1 MSFHNTSI
9 RVSRPEKSSMSSL
22 ISMANMSNK
31 TLKSW
36 DSSGDNGYSSNKK
49 RLKINPDSSLIEMLR
64 KQVKNNKNVNDQIS
78 LLFETTT
85 PVLSQTSILYLPN
98 PNKTIFVQGR
108 KLDAINQQ
116 AKSEWSTSFLFTMY
130 QYVDIFMVAFAVL
143 IFLFLGSVEGFST
156 KLQPA
161 LYLQQGQ
168 NVQVHPRKCCLQ
180 YCSIARRYHISIFFG
195 FLGMKITIY
204 ANARTTLEARKGV
217 GKAFITAFRYVTFSF
232 LGMKIATYANA
243 RTTLE
248 ARKGVRKAF
257 ITAFRSGAVMGFL
270 IAANGLLVLYI
281 TINVFKLYYGD
292 DWEGLFEAI
301 TGYVRWIFHD
311 TFWKSGGIYTKAAD
325 VGADL
330 VGKIERNIPEGDPRN
345 PAQL

>member
-85 PVLSQTSILYLPN
+85 PVLRVSVQSSSQPCTFS
-98 PNKTIFVQGR
+98 KD
-108 KLDAINQQ
+108 KMC
-116 AKSEWSTSFLFTMY
+116 KSTLEN
-130 QYVDIFMVAFAVL
+130 VAFSTVAL
-143 IFLFLGSVEGFST
+143 LGAITSVF
-156 KLQPA
+156 
-161 LYLQQGQ
+161 
-168 NVQVHPRKCCLQ
+168 
-180 YCSIARRYHISIFFG
+180 FFG

-330 VGKIERNIPEGDPRN
+330 VGKIERNIPEATLGATTAAPILNLSR
-345 PAQL
+345 ASSIIMLLAYASHLFF